1 MTAVIP
7 LIVALLISSVIV
19 HAGSTA
25 YELTGL
31 DRVKARF
38 QSLSAFT
45 GAGFTTRE
53 SEQAIAT
60 PVRRRITSSLMK
72 LGYAGTASV
81 VATAI
86 LSVDTNSA
94 TGSLINLAVLIGV
107 GAVAV
112 VMVRRY
118 GHRSWLVDF
127 IRRELTKR
135 MTADEVP
142 HEDLISYQT
151 GFGVTRIEVPNG
163 SRVSGARLRDLNFRQ
178 FQLQVLAIEEG
189 HELLPVPHP
198 DTVIVPHQHLIL
210 YGRLASVQDMFRP
223 KDEEASDGAGA

>member
-7 LIVALLISSVIV
+7 LLFALIVSRVIV
-19 HAGSTA
+19 HAGATA
-25 YELTGL
+25 FELTGL
-31 DRVKARF
+31 DKNKAKF
-38 QSLSAFT
+38 QALSAFT

-60 PVRRRITSSLMK
+60 PVRRRITSFLMTG
-72 LGYAGTASV
+72 GYAGTASV

-86 LSVDTNSA
+86 LSMDMNS
-94 TGSLINLAVLIGV
+94 TSGTLKNVAVLVAV
-107 GAVAV
+107 GAIATIL
-112 VMVRRY
+112 VRKY
-118 GHRSWLVDF
+118 GHGSWLVDF

-151 GFGVTRIEVPNG
+151 GFGVTRIEVPTG
-163 SRVSGARLRDLNFRQ
+163 SRVSGSRLRDLDFRQ

-210 YGRLASVQDMFRP
+210 YGRLASVQEMFRP
-223 KDEEASDGAGA
+223 MSEGKTVV